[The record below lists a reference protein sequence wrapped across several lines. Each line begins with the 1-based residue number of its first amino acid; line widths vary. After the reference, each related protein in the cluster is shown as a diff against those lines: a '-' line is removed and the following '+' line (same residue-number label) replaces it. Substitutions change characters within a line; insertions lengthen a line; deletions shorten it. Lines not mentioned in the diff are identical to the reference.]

1 MNPHFTLTRSLHIFE
16 FRSYF
21 GMEYDRPRNMGKK
34 LLDTLLRENAQ
45 WPELRPYFPETFL
58 YASLSFTSAHQQAA
72 SVRAQQLCLKLSH
85 DESFFMGRWRM
96 LAWLARFPSHES
108 PAIAISCFSWSG
120 LRLRGCSHSKASRRN
135 PVVPGTGVIKAV
147 DIAQCEVLYFQEI
160 LYEVKP
166 VELEEWQTRRETP
179 MASKLWKDC
188 CMLGAKVWRLEDT

>member
-1 MNPHFTLTRSLHIFE
+1 
-16 FRSYF
+16 
-21 GMEYDRPRNMGKK
+21 MEYDRPRNMGKK

-72 SVRAQQLCLKLSH
+72 SVRAQQRCLKLSH

-147 DIAQCEVLYFQEI
+147 DTAQCEVLYFQEI

-188 CMLGAKVWRLEDT
+188 CMLGAKV